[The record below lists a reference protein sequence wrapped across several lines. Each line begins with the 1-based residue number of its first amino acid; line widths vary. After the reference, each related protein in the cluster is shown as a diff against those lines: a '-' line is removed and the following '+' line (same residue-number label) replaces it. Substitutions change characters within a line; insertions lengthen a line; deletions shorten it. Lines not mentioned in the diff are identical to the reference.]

1 MPVETDLE
9 SQRSSRFANP
19 FYFLLLVLGTIFCVT
34 ATAYGMM
41 AIRDVRGD
49 EGTISES
56 GLWLLNW
63 LDKSGARAMMIQ
75 LAALAVC
82 TLAAIT
88 TDNYWMNRWRRK
100 IARTN

>member
-1 MPVETDLE
+1 ME
-9 SQRSSRFANP
+9 SDVASPRSSRFANP
-19 FYFLLLVLGTIFCVT
+19 FYFLLLVLGTVFCVT

-49 EGTISES
+49 EGPISES

-63 LDKSGARAMMIQ
+63 LDKSGAHAMMIQ
-75 LAALAVC
+75 LVVLAAC

-88 TDNYWMNRWRRK
+88 TDNFWMNRWRRK